1 MFRRKN
7 IISSLLN
14 VLGMS
19 VAFAALYVILV
30 QVHHDFSYNK
40 SIRDHERIYLVTM
53 PSWYDEGRYMTH
65 LNRQYPYLLMASVPE
80 VEAGGV
86 ISSGFNHNIETEVF
100 LAPDEAGMADKF
112 AGTSELCQITSGL
125 IEVMGLEFVKGRVED
140 FIPGGGHVAISESEA
155 ERFGLDVGSRF
166 FLRYLGSSK
175 LQFEVTAIFKDMP
188 KNSLCESFRMLWNI
202 GEEGMYD
209 STQWSYVHFFKLS
222 EGSLAHE
229 VEDKFDDIYYEM
241 FKSKY
246 PEVDEVEIQDAMQD
260 VDIHLVPLAD
270 TYFDKTLEYDGEQGN
285 KVTTLTLLG
294 VVILLVIIAFIN
306 YFNFF
311 MATVP
316 VRMKSVNIRKIHGSS
331 RAGIA
336 GRFIAES
343 LMMMMF
349 SLCLSAVIILLFNES
364 SFAELID
371 CNTAFNANYGVA
383 AVTVLIALSISI
395 VASLYP
401 SLYITSFNPAMVVNG
416 GFATSSG
423 GRRLRYILI
432 GLQFVIS
439 IGLIVCSMFISL
451 QRNYMMKHD
460 MGFDRENLL
469 VADVSWNVANNYE
482 ESVTNA
488 LKGSP
493 LVKDVTWANG
503 SIVQVQRMGWGRTY
517 KGNTINFQCY
527 PVSWDFLRFMGIDII
542 EGRDFVQSDEQSEN
556 GVFIFNEKARDEF
569 GLTLE
574 DKVQGHMYETD
585 IVGFCENF
593 NFMPLQSGVEP
604 FCFYVF
610 GANPWRKNNTVFVRT
625 NEGAAVGEAMN
636 LIRKTVS
643 EFDSETT
650 FDEVDVEIYNEQLAK
665 AYYKEQNLS
674 KLIALFTLLAIVI
687 SLMGVWGLVMFETE
701 YRQKEIGVRRVNG
714 AAVCE
719 ILAMFNM
726 KFIRIVV
733 ICAVIATPLSMY
745 IMGLYLQGFAYHV
758 PMYAWVFIV
767 ALLAVLAVTIAV
779 VTARSW
785 RASTKNP
792 VEALRNE

>member
-1 MFRRKN
+1 MFRKKN

-19 VAFAALYVILV
+19 MAFAALYVILV

-65 LNRQYPYLLMASVPE
+65 LNRQYPYLLMESVPE

-86 ISSGFNHNIETEVF
+86 ISSGFNHSVETEVF
-100 LAPDEAGMADKF
+100 LVQDEDGTADRF
-112 AGTSELCQITSGL
+112 AGTSELCQITGEL
-125 IEVMGLEFVKGRVED
+125 TEVMGLEFVKGRLED

-166 FLRYLGSSK
+166 YLRYQGSSK
-175 LQFEVTAIFKDMP
+175 IQFEVTAIFKDMP
-188 KNSLCESFRMLWNI
+188 KNTLCESFRMLWNI

-222 EGSLAHE
+222 EDSIVQE
-229 VEDKFDDIYYEM
+229 VEDKFDEIYYEL

-246 PEVDEVEIQDAMQD
+246 PEVDEAEIQEAVKDI
-260 VDIHLVPLAD
+260 DIHLVPLAD
-270 TYFDKTLEYDGEQGN
+270 TYFDRTLEYDGEQGN

-294 VVILLVIIAFIN
+294 VVILLVVIAFIN

-311 MATVP
+311 MAMVP
-316 VRMKSVNIRKIHGSS
+316 VRIKAVNTRKILGSS
-331 RAGIA
+331 RAGIVW
-336 GRFIAES
+336 RFIAES
-343 LMMMMF
+343 LGMMF
-349 SLCLSAVIILLFNES
+349 VSLCVATVLVVLFNKS

-371 CNTAFNANYGVA
+371 CNAAFSANYGVA
-383 AVTVLIALSISI
+383 AVTISIALAISV

-416 GFATSSG
+416 GFAASAG

-439 IGLIVCSMFISL
+439 IGLMVCSMFISL

-460 MGFDRENLL
+460 MGFNRENLL
-469 VADVSWNVANNYE
+469 VSDVSWNIANNYA

-488 LKGSP
+488 LKASP

-503 SIVQVQRMGWGRTY
+503 SIVQKERMGWGRMY

-527 PVSWDFLRFMGIDII
+527 PVSWDFLRIMDIDII

-556 GVFIFNEKARDEF
+556 GVFIFNKKARDEF

-574 DKVQGHMYETD
+574 DKIQGHLYETD
-585 IVGFCENF
+585 IAGFCENF
-593 NFMPLQSGVEP
+593 NFQPLQEDVEP

-625 NEGAAVGEAMN
+625 NEGTDVGEAMN
-636 LIRKTVS
+636 LIRETVS
-643 EFDSETT
+643 EFDSEATS
-650 FDEVDVEIYNEQLAK
+650 DEVDVEIFDEQLAK
-665 AYYKEQNLS
+665 SYYREQSLS
-674 KLIALFTLLAIVI
+674 ELITLFTLLAIVI
-687 SLMGVWGLVMFETE
+687 SLMGVFGLVMFETE

-714 AAVCE
+714 ATVGE

-726 KFIRIVV
+726 RFIRIVV

-745 IMGLYLQGFAYHV
+745 VIDLYLQGFAYHV

-767 ALLAVLAVTIAV
+767 ALLAVLIVTVAV
-779 VTARSW
+779 VTVRSW
-785 RASTKNP
+785 SASTRNP
-792 VEALRNE
+792 VKALRTE